1 MQVGEYEGDHLA
13 VYVNDFLGMYRR
25 ARAVRA
31 GRGEASI
38 VWNNPCFGWAR
49 GGGSQK
55 VELLDVCHSGIATT
69 PSSSCCSKTS
79 SGSRISSTG
88 RRGR

>member
-31 GRGEASI
+31 GGGEASI

-49 GGGSQK
+49 GGG
-55 VELLDVCHSGIATT
+55 
-69 PSSSCCSKTS
+69 
-79 SGSRISSTG
+79 
-88 RRGR
+88 